1 MDTIKQTWDRM
12 YGRLTMKQV
21 VEWNN
26 LNWYLFLFCLSLRI
40 QVFPYVSLRCTY
52 LFQINTTLV
61 RVITLTCM
69 DIGFVQFKYTYAG
82 LARTMA
88 SEFYY
93 HPLII
98 HLTRFLCPGV
108 IAPYIQT
115 GSAILLR
122 CYVGSS

>member
-98 HLTRFLCPGV
+98 HLT
-108 IAPYIQT
+108 
-115 GSAILLR
+115 
-122 CYVGSS
+122 